1 VIGEDAEYSSILE
14 DRAGAISRC
23 LKIKGVRVNMQYCI
37 LTLIP
42 FLSAT
47 YAYLGS
53 WNVNSASG
61 DGTILPQG
69 MPAASENVYFLPIAG
84 PV

>member
-14 DRAGAISRC
+14 DRAGAIPRC

-47 YAYLGS
+47 YAYLG
-53 WNVNSASG
+53 
-61 DGTILPQG
+61 
-69 MPAASENVYFLPIAG
+69 
-84 PV
+84 